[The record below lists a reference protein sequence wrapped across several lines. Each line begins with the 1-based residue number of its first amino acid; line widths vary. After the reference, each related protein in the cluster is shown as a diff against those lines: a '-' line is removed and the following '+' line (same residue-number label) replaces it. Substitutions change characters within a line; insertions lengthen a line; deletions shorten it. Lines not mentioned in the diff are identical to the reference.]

1 MAMNGHGK
9 LGKRQYLRVD
19 AKAMLAESVV
29 ASLYLLDTPGGLP
42 SKYEL
47 HRPTLILTISP
58 DLATRL
64 FAFQFRRFRLRKLS
78 FRGRRGDFGGDL

>member
-1 MAMNGHGK
+1 MAMNGHEK

-58 DLATRL
+58 DLANAVVCISIPSIPTSQIE
-64 FAFQFRRFRLRKLS
+64 FQRTPR
-78 FRGRRGDFGGDL
+78 